1 MKSIITR
8 STLLALVLAAFA
20 CGEADV
26 PEAATESNIIPSDS
40 LIVANAPREPL
51 TEDDLLDASLAD
63 LRVELP
69 WTGNVITRD
78 PGALSAHSFINAIDV
93 SSHDG
98 FDRIEFQLARETPFP
113 GYSIR
118 IIDGG
123 TVQACPEEGAVD
135 EAAEAVVE
143 EVEMIGEEGE
153 RLLVVTFQPAR
164 AEMEGRTGPRFG
176 IRGLGH
182 TRLQEGGVLCQGTR
196 AVTWVST
203 LAEGEQ
209 LRVLEFRNP
218 LRLFV
223 DVR

>member
-1 MKSIITR
+1 MKPTIAR

-20 CGEADV
+20 CGEADA
-26 PEAATESNIIPSDS
+26 PEPQADSNIIPSDS

-78 PGALSAHSFINAIDV
+78 PGALAAHSFIDAIDV

-98 FDRIEFQLARETPFP
+98 FDRIEFQVASETPFP

-123 TVQACPEEGAVD
+123 TVQACREEGAVD
-135 EAAEAVVE
+135 EAAEAVDE
-143 EVEMIGEEGE
+143 EVEMVGEEGE

-164 AEMEGRTGPRFG
+164 AEMEGRPGPRFG

-182 TRLQEGGVLCQGTR
+182 TRLQDGGILCQGTR
-196 AVTWVST
+196 LVTWMST
-203 LAEGEQ
+203 LAEGDQ

-218 LRLFV
+218 LRLVV